1 MPGVLMCSISAL
13 EHFKCFI
20 CCCLFAAHEDSL
32 WSCAWAKNERD
43 GSENIVTGGVD
54 DLVKI
59 WKW

>member
-1 MPGVLMCSISAL
+1 MFCNKLMHVDVTSS
-13 EHFKCFI
+13 CF
-20 CCCLFAAHEDSL
+20 LAAHEDSL